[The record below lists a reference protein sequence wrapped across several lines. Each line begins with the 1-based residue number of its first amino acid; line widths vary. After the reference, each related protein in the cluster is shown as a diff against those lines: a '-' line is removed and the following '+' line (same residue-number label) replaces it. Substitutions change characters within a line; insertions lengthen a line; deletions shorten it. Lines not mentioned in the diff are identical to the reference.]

1 MKTMLNFYDA
11 LTRAERVARYR
22 AQAFKGFVIIVAAG
36 IIFWQLVLL
45 SSDAFGETVVVY
57 HPVVITWYG
66 KHVEKKTQAQPGIRS
81 RGDCIGSTN
90 KDCVDS
96 ARKDCDTK
104 VEELRKSLKTND
116 TKFASVVVCV
126 ERTVEI
132 TEPEE
137 EEKGK

>member
-1 MKTMLNFYDA
+1 MKRVLIATAA
-11 LTRAERVARYR
+11 L
-22 AQAFKGFVIIVAAG
+22 IIL
-36 IIFWQLVLL
+36 WQLLVI
-45 SSDAFGETVVVY
+45 DAFGETVVVY

-66 KHVEKKTQAQPGIRS
+66 EHVEKKTQAQPGFRS

-104 VEELRKSLKTND
+104 VEELRESLESND
-116 TKFASVVVCV
+116 TKFASVVICV
-126 ERTVEI
+126 EFQVEM